1 MKQLTLVTVAL
12 LITISFSC
20 NQSAKKSGTANT
32 TDTVTEQFITY
43 SGTLPCAD
51 CSGILTKL
59 TITSPDSIVHHFK
72 MTETYQGLNNK
83 GDQDFNSEGIYLI
96 SKGSVND
103 PEAVIITL
111 NPDKDK
117 NLQRYFQIINEDELR
132 MLDRDQKAI
141 PGNLNYSLKK
151 Q

>member
-1 MKQLTLVTVAL
+1 MKQLTLVTAAL
-12 LITISFSC
+12 LITIFYSC
-20 NQSAKKSGTANT
+20 NQSAKKKAGADNT
-32 TDTVTEQFITY
+32 VSTEKFITY

-51 CSGILTKL
+51 CGGILTQL

-83 GDQDFNSEGIYLI
+83 GDQEFNSEGIYI
-96 SKGSVND
+96 VTKGSASD
-103 PEAVIITL
+103 PNAVIITL

-117 NLQRYFQIINEDELR
+117 NLQRYFQKISEDELR
-132 MLDRDQKAI
+132 MLDVDQKAI
-141 PGNLNYSLKK
+141 PSNLNYTLKK